1 MSDFESVASE
11 EDISIATDRSEA
23 YDPLAYDYEVEDPN
37 AERPALRRASADAAP
52 GKSKG
57 MQPLK
62 SALVKTPAATI
73 NTSADQS
80 DDYGD
85 YSEFGDDFETESVN
99 SKVSSGRQPKK
110 LSPRESLRASSTA
123 SAAAQPHPPASQ
135 SPVVS
140 GRRYVV
146 GPSSPAAAASGTM
159 LPSIEGLQAEVMLD
173 EISKEVVRLRNQ
185 QRLVL
190 MERRQVAMGKMARAD
205 ERRAKHDAE
214 LQRYSSATMAAEEEK
229 RELQEKLREAEKR
242 FEATHRSS
250 QLVAETNQRYETEIR
265 RLEGIAAIMSAEAE
279 AGQKSLRESRQA
291 LDTSRQQWL
300 KERSELQA
308 EVRRNELLVSV
319 VQKSMEASEERLA
332 LERAKLPIH
341 QQKSYDDAQARLS
354 ATEVALRDREA
365 ALVAEE
371 TRRMASIDAL
381 KRESMEQTQKH
392 RMRIES
398 DLAAERRELGM
409 LKSQL
414 EASRVSWDS
423 QRLQETAALESL
435 RADLRRK
442 ESEVDATRA
451 ALDQQRS
458 ELEVG
463 QRLIEPNVRA
473 AERDREDARALKAQ
487 ADRVLF
493 SAEEHAS
500 AILSAERGLV
510 RREQAVTA
518 AERGLESLRAGIVAE
533 RRALLAESA
542 KQRSA
547 QQALE
552 SERFRLHQCSM
563 ELSLQVATVKR
574 GIAQMVRGADR
585 VTLREERERELEG
598 ESNRSAG
605 DSTGLGG
612 VNEASQ
618 DFGENE
624 ENRLTVALAGKRNQL
639 PASMDPALI
648 HTAVSLQ
655 DVSRTLKSI
664 AAATESH
671 DPALD
676 NILGPRGYRGPREEQ
691 LFDASQPFFSASPPP
706 VPVSESFVHHHDPFP
721 PTPAPA
727 PAPMQS
733 FEQARSE
740 LSRARESDEF
750 AVSSVRSSVQSASQ
764 SSKTLASFAAK
775 YGAYLR
781 R

>member
-23 YDPLAYDYEVEDPN
+23 YDPLANDYDMEDPN
-37 AERPALRRASADAAP
+37 AERPAWRRVPAEAAT

-57 MQPLK
+57 VQPLK
-62 SALVKTPAATI
+62 SALVKTPAAI

-80 DDYGD
+80 DDYGE
-85 YSEFGDDFETESVN
+85 YSEFGDDFESESIN

-110 LSPRESLRASSTA
+110 LSPRESLRASSA
-123 SAAAQPHPPASQ
+123 SSAAQPHPPASQ

-146 GPSSPAAAASGTM
+146 GPSSPPATAGGAM

-190 MERRQVAMGKMARAD
+190 MERRQVAMGKKARAD
-205 ERRAKHDAE
+205 ERRAKHDSE

-229 RELQEKLREAEKR
+229 RELQEKLRETEKR
-242 FEATHRSS
+242 CEATLKGS
-250 QLVAETNQRYETEIR
+250 QLVAETNQRYESEIR
-265 RLEGIAAIMSAEAE
+265 RLEGIAAAMSAEAE
-279 AGQKSLRESRQA
+279 AGQKSLRESRQT

-354 ATEVALRDREA
+354 ATEVTLRDREA

-371 TRRMASIDAL
+371 TRRMAGIDAL

-423 QRLQETAALESL
+423 QRLQEAAALESL

-442 ESEVDATRA
+442 ESDIDAARA

-463 QRLIEPNVRA
+463 QRLIEPNIRA
-473 AERDREDARALKAQ
+473 AERDREDSRALKAQ

-574 GIAQMVRGADR
+574 GIAQLVRGADR
-585 VTLREERERELEG
+585 ATLREERERELDG

-605 DSTGLGG
+605 RDTTGLGG
-612 VNEASQ
+612 DEAGASE

-691 LFDASQPFFSASPPP
+691 LFDASQPFFTASPPP
-706 VPVSESFVHHHDPFP
+706 APTSESFAHHDPFSH
-721 PTPAPA
+721 TPAPA
-727 PAPMQS
+727 PAPVQS